1 MKKAL
6 KIIGSII
13 LLSLFLILYISYIVD
28 NNSQEVKKLE
38 EKVLKHYAPDS
49 KVESINQ
56 YSNYYIIKTSSKV
69 IVLDNQYKPILE
81 EDLNKI
87 NSEVNDQELIYKTNK
102 LAYEKKILKDKK
114 LTYEYYDAISGEL
127 IGKTV
132 LEQQ

>member
-1 MKKAL
+1 MKKVF
-6 KIIGSII
+6 KIIGCII

-28 NNSQEVKKLE
+28 NNSQEVSKLE
-38 EKVLKHYAPDS
+38 EKVMKKYTPDS
-49 KVESINQ
+49 KVTSINQ

-69 IVLDNQYKPILE
+69 IVLDNQYKPVLE
-81 EDLNKI
+81 EELSKLN
-87 NSEVNDQELIYKTNK
+87 NEVNNQELIYKTNK

-114 LTYEYYDAISGEL
+114 VTYEYYDAISGEL

>member
-38 EKVLKHYAPDS
+38 EKVLKHYTPDS

-69 IVLDNQYKPILE
+69 IVLDNQYKLVLE
-81 EDLNKI
+81 EDLDKI

>member
-13 LLSLFLILYISYIVD
+13 LLSLILILYISYIVD

-38 EKVLKHYAPDS
+38 EKVLKHYTPDS
-49 KVESINQ
+49 KVTSINQ

-69 IVLDNQYKPILE
+69 IVLDNQYKPVLE